1 MPSASKLK
9 RAPAVAA
16 EADRLIIAPDQR
28 RPGVLDAIA
37 LAKRRIA
44 LSMFRCTDFEVMD
57 ALADALGRKVEVEL
71 LLTQRAKGWEKKIR
85 DLGLYL
91 ESMGA
96 RVHRYSLPRVK
107 YHAKYVLIDDGPALV
122 ASLNFTRKCFE
133 NTGDFLL
140 STRDGAVGSG
150 LARLFQHDIDTPE
163 LPLPQDISERLIV
176 GPDWARRQFREVI
189 ESAQKSLRIVDH
201 KVTDPEMV
209 QLLREREAAGVS
221 VEIYGKG
228 SFDGLKSHGKMMLI
242 DGARAVIGSIS
253 LSPPSLDSRREVAI
267 VVEDRQC
274 VGQLAEFLKRA
285 ENGRSPATIEL
296 AGPEDSASDNDE
308 EEESES

>member
-1 MPSASKLK
+1 MPPARKTK
-9 RAPAVAA
+9 RETPTATVS
-16 EADRLIIAPDQR
+16 ERLIVAPDQR
-28 RPGVLDAIA
+28 RPAVLDAIA
-37 LAKRRIA
+37 LANRRIV

-57 ALADALGRKVEVEL
+57 ALADALGRKVKVEL

-107 YHAKYVLIDDGPALV
+107 YHAKYVLIDDAPALV

-140 STRDGAVGSG
+140 FTHDEAIASG
-150 LARLFQHDIDTPE
+150 LARLFEHDVTSPG
-163 LPLPQDISERLIV
+163 LPLPGDIPGRLIV
-176 GPDWARRQFREVI
+176 GPDRARAQFRDVI
-189 ESAQKSLRIVDH
+189 LGARESLRIVDH

-221 VEIYGKG
+221 VEIFGKG
-228 SFDGLKSHGKMMLI
+228 SFDGLKSHGKMMLV
-242 DGARAVIGSIS
+242 DNARAVVGSIS
-253 LSPPSLDSRREVAI
+253 LSPPSLDDRREVAI
-267 VVEDRQC
+267 LTEDGQC
-274 VGQLAEFLKRA
+274 VAQLAEFLKRA
-285 ENGRSPATIEL
+285 ENGRSPATIVP
-296 AGPEDSASDNDE
+296 AAPEDAASDDNE
-308 EEESES
+308 EEESDS